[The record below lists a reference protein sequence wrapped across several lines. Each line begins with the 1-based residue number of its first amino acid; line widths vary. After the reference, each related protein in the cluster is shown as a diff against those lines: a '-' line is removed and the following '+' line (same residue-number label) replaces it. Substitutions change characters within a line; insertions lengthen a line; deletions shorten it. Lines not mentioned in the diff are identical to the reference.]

1 MLVVEK
7 ARHIEV
13 EIRGPG
19 AESVLE
25 VLRREFPKIKV
36 SGDDEYEPI
45 ADSAWFAELEAE
57 VSPGATLRVYR
68 DNAGLTQARLSELTG
83 IPVPHISGM
92 EHDRRPIGKMS
103 AKKLSEALGTDWRR
117 FM

>member
-57 VSPGATLRVYR
+57 VSPALHFASTVTMPVSPRLDYR
-68 DNAGLTQARLSELTG
+68 N
-83 IPVPHISGM
+83 
-92 EHDRRPIGKMS
+92 
-103 AKKLSEALGTDWRR
+103 
-117 FM
+117 